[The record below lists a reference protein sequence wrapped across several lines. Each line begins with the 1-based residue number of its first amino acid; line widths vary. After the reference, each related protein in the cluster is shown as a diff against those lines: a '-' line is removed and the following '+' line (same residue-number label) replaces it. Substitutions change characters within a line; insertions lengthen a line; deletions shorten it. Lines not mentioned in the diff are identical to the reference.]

1 MTSRVTGSSV
11 AVICVAHEIRRDV
24 AACRGPLPPSLAGE
38 GGGGGGKARILLR
51 TSSLSLQPKSDVS
64 DFGQSIKR
72 PNSDKPKFGCR
83 RGGGR
88 RGAPTTSPLS
98 HGGASPSSR
107 SHRGDPPA
115 RGRHGQW
122 PPRDQQPRRST
133 PLQER

>member
-51 TSSLSLQPKSDVS
+51 TPSLSLQPKSDVS

-88 RGAPTTSPLS
+88 SGAATTSGRS
-98 HGGASPSSR
+98 DVCASPSSC
-107 SHRGDPPA
+107 PPRAGQLA
-115 RGRHGQW
+115 RGPNRPGLRRGQH
-122 PPRDQQPRRST
+122 RRV
-133 PLQER
+133 

>member
-38 GGGGGGKARILLR
+38 GWGGGGKARILLR
-51 TSSLSLQPKSDVS
+51 TPSLSLQPKSDVS

-83 RGGGR
+83 RVRGR
-88 RGAPTTSPLS
+88 RGAATTTPPFALF
-98 HGGASPSSR
+98 ALPSSC
-107 SHRGDPPA
+107 SPPA
-115 RGRHGQW
+115 G
-122 PPRDQQPRRST
+122 P
-133 PLQER
+133 